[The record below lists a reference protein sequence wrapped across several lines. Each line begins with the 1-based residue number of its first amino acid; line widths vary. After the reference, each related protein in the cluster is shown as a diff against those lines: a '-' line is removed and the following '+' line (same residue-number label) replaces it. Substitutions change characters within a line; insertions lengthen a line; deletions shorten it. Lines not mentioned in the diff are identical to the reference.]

1 MRPLF
6 SGVLFCFFLVSAEAS
21 GVLKIASWNVRN
33 YLITDRVVD
42 DSYRRGYPKPE
53 IEKTALRQ
61 VLQEVDADVVLLQE
75 MGSDPFLLELQRD
88 LRTEGLEYAYSTV
101 LRADDEDRHLAVLS
115 RVPFEMLEH
124 ERELDFKYFNR
135 REVVKR
141 GLMEL
146 VFETEGNPWT
156 LYNLH
161 LKSRYTDVKEDP
173 ESAKRRTA
181 EATVVRNVLRAEL
194 EMDPDKLFFVAGDF
208 NDEPGSAP
216 LRRFRQVNDAPL
228 LQLVSLEDDRGDRW
242 THHFARQDRY
252 TRVDMVLAS
261 PASSSF
267 VIEEDSYVFDS
278 PAVRVASD
286 HRPVVWT
293 VNLSTLSVEGQN
305 NGIE

>member
-1 MRPLF
+1 M
-6 SGVLFCFFLVSAEAS
+6 
-21 GVLKIASWNVRN
+21 LKIASWNVRN

-181 EATVVRNVLRAEL
+181 EATRRRPAKPRTKDRRNDVCCLLSTKQRPFLARIGRSQSCTGK
-194 EMDPDKLFFVAGDF
+194 P
-208 NDEPGSAP
+208 
-216 LRRFRQVNDAPL
+216 PL
-228 LQLVSLEDDRGDRW
+228 LSNIGGLVRRL
-242 THHFARQDRY
+242 
-252 TRVDMVLAS
+252 
-261 PASSSF
+261 
-267 VIEEDSYVFDS
+267 
-278 PAVRVASD
+278 VRRLVG
-286 HRPVVWT
+286 
-293 VNLSTLSVEGQN
+293 GQ
-305 NGIE
+305 GGHTPK